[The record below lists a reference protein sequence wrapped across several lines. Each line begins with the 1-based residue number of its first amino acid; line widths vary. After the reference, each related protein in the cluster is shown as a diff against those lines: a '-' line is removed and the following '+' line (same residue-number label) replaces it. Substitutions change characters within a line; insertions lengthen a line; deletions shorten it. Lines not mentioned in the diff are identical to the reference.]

1 MSTDERDAANE
12 FADQKNKK
20 IINDIIDPNP
30 GLFINDQLK
39 PNEQNFQKIIENV
52 FNPPPQIQQQFNDTV
67 FKKIIKQPT
76 TQPTPPEIIPNIA
89 QKTEDFFND
98 DDEFDSSK
106 KPEPKTTLN
115 IGEPKDEEYDG
126 LVMISDDDEAK
137 ISKPLIKTDIEI
149 KGKDSL
155 KWKNQMKK

>member
-1 MSTDERDAANE
+1 MSTDERDATNE
-12 FADQKNKK
+12 FADQENKK

-39 PNEQNFQKIIENV
+39 RNEQNFQKIIDNV
-52 FNPPPQIQQQFNDTV
+52 FNPPPQIPQQFNDTV

-76 TQPTPPEIIPNIA
+76 IQPTPPEIIPNIV
-89 QKTEDFFND
+89 QKTEGFFND
-98 DDEFDSSK
+98 DNEFDSFK

-115 IGEPKDEEYDG
+115 IGKPKDEEYDG

-137 ISKPLIKTDIEI
+137 NSKSLIKTDIEI

-155 KWKNQMKK
+155 KWKKQMKK